1 MKPGDSPHTTKQR
14 NERKALR
21 SGFRVATQ
29 LICKTMKILVISDT
43 HGYLD
48 LLPKTLKMA
57 GDIDALIHLG
67 DICDDESVLTE
78 YVSCPIYTVPG
89 NNDWRS
95 RAPRELIVPIAGKT
109 VFLTHGDKY
118 HVSYG
123 LDRIKYK
130 AEEVGADIAMFGH
143 THVPL
148 LEMSG
153 TPWLLNPGSL
163 SLPRR
168 GLFSFM
174 VIDVDEEGVWH
185 PEIKYIELK
194 N

>member
-1 MKPGDSPHTTKQR
+1 MR
-14 NERKALR
+14 
-21 SGFRVATQ
+21 
-29 LICKTMKILVISDT
+29 ILVISDT

-57 GDIDALIHLG
+57 GTVDVLIHLG
-67 DICDDESVLTE
+67 DICGDEDALTAQ
-78 YVSCPIYTVPG
+78 VSCPIYMVPG
-89 NNDWRS
+89 NNDWSS
-95 RAPRELIVPIAGKT
+95 RAPRELTVPIAGKT

-123 LDRIKYK
+123 LDRLKYR
-130 AEEVGADIAMFGH
+130 AEEVGADVAMFGH
-143 THVPL
+143 THVPFL
-148 LEMSG
+148 DMSG
-153 TPWLLNPGSL
+153 KPWLMNPGSL

-185 PEIKYIELK
+185 PEIKYIDLK
-194 N
+194 K

>member
-1 MKPGDSPHTTKQR
+1 
-14 NERKALR
+14 
-21 SGFRVATQ
+21 
-29 LICKTMKILVISDT
+29 MKILVISDT

-95 RAPRELIVPIAGKT
+95 RAPRELTVPIAGKT

-123 LDRIKYK
+123 LDRLKYR
-130 AEEVGADIAMFGH
+130 AEEVGADVAMFGH
-143 THVPL
+143 THVAML
-148 LEMSG
+148 DMSG
-153 TPWLLNPGSL
+153 LPWLMNPGSL

-168 GLFSFM
+168 SVYSFIL
-174 VIDVDEEGVWH
+174 IDVDEAGEWH

-194 N
+194 K